1 MPEVINESQFEPCN
15 RPCSVTAK
23 ESGGEFVAPLEG
35 ELISP
40 MQVSLSVIL
49 CTHNPRPDYLSRVL
63 QALRGQMLPA
73 ERWEFLLVDNAS
85 EQPLAKIW
93 DISWHSRGRHIRE
106 NELGLTAAR
115 LRGIRESKG
124 ELLVFVDDD
133 NVLAPDFLVQA
144 TAISAQFPI
153 VGVFGAGLLEP
164 EFEVQPP
171 AKLHPY
177 LSRLAL
183 RSTQSALWS
192 NNVKD
197 YQSTPWGAGLC
208 VTRRV
213 ANFYWKFVQDLGI
226 NAVLDRRGK
235 RLFSNG
241 DGLFSR
247 VAARL
252 GLAFGVF
259 PELRI
264 THLIS
269 ARRLRLHYFLRLTH
283 DTAFSGG
290 VLNYI
295 LDGVQPERA
304 NLEWFVRLLLNGM
317 RNGLFSMRCRWAES
331 RGKDGAAQFILAN
344 VLSAGKALTTGT
356 EGTHL
361 AFPLEPLR

>member
-1 MPEVINESQFEPCN
+1 MEDLCIPGRTNSF
-15 RPCSVTAK
+15 RPS
-23 ESGGEFVAPLEG
+23 PL
-35 ELISP
+35 
-40 MQVSLSVIL
+40 QVSISVIL

-63 QALRGQMLPA
+63 AALRGQTLPA
-73 ERWEFLLVDNAS
+73 EKWEFLLVDNAS
-85 EQPLAKIW
+85 EQPLAEIW

-106 NELGLTAAR
+106 NDLGLTPAR
-115 LRGIRESKG
+115 LRGIRESSG

-144 TAISAQFPI
+144 TAISSRSPLL
-153 VGVFGAGLLEP
+153 GVFGAGILEP

-171 AKLHPY
+171 AKLGPY

-183 RSTQSALWS
+183 RSTHSALWS

-213 ANFYWKFVQDLGI
+213 ANLYRKFVEDLGF
-226 NAVLDRRGK
+226 NDALDRIGK
-235 RLFSNG
+235 RLFSGG
-241 DGLFSR
+241 DVAFSR

-269 ARRLRLHYFLRLTH
+269 AHRLRRHYLLRLTR
-283 DTAFSGG
+283 DSALSFG

-304 NLEWFVRLLLNGM
+304 NLEWFVRLLLDGM
-317 RNGLFSMRCRWAES
+317 KNGLFSMRCRWAHS
-331 RGKDGAAQFILAN
+331 RGKNAAAQFILAN
-344 VLSAGKALTTGT
+344 LLSRGKALTTGT
-356 EGTHL
+356 EGTRL
-361 AFPLEPLR
+361 ASLLESLRIPIGSVYVTGFRPSVKNL